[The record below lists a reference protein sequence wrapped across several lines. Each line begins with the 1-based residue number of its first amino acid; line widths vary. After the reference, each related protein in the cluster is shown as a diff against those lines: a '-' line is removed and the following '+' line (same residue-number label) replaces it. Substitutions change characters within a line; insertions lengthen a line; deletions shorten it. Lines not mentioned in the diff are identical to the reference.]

1 MLKALTQNG
10 IKRHLPTNIQKAR
23 NMLSVLTA
31 IYLLTAVLFYPEP
44 LLHRSICF
52 GLFFAFIFIS
62 YASPGSKCTPNIPVY
77 DWVFA
82 LASISVSFYIALNL
96 DRMIQRYVYFDNV
109 LNTDVFFGILT
120 VILLIEGTRRILGP
134 WLPALS
140 LLALLYM
147 FLGHLIPG
155 RFGHRGFS
163 LLYAVD
169 GLFLSNYGIWGS
181 TLGIATGH
189 IMIFLIYGCLFLK
202 SGAGDFLFDFVSVIA
217 GKSKGGVAKIAI
229 ISSALFGMISGSP
242 IANVSTTGAMT
253 IPTMKRQGYS
263 SVFSASVESCVS
275 VGGVFMPPIMGSV
288 AFMMAEVV
296 GIPYAQV
303 AKAAFLPALLYFAAL
318 FFTIDIRSR
327 KIGIEGLCADE
338 RKPLLPLLKK
348 GLGFFVPLTYLILRL
363 MMGASPSRVGLESIG
378 VIILINLFN
387 KEHPMNPGR
396 IADALRL
403 SIERGV
409 MIVATMGTCGIL
421 IGVVNITGIAAK
433 FSASLMSVSNAS
445 VMVTLLLVMAITL
458 FLGLAMNITSA
469 YLITAV
475 MCAPILINLGYLPIS
490 VHMFILFFAA
500 MATITPPVAMTSFA
514 AATIAEAS
522 PMMVGF
528 MAMRMGIV
536 AYMLPFVFIFNPA
549 ILLIGS
555 IGDILFSFVSAFMGV
570 GLIALGMEGWWFFRK
585 VNVMYRSVITI
596 AGLLALSGFPVLTAV
611 SIGIVFFVY
620 LYYQHKT
627 MEVINE
633 KI

>member
-1 MLKALTQNG
+1 MLTALTQNG
-10 IKRHLPTNIQKAR
+10 IKRQLPKNVLKAR
-23 NMLSVLTA
+23 NILSISIA
-31 IYLLTAVLFYPEP
+31 IYLMAAVLFYPEP
-44 LLHRSICF
+44 LLHRSICL
-52 GLFFAFIFIS
+52 GAFFAIIFIS
-62 YASPGSKCTPNIPVY
+62 YASPGSKRTHGVPFY
-77 DWVFA
+77 DWLLA
-82 LASISVSFYIALNL
+82 LASVSVSLYISLNL
-96 DRMIQRYVYFDNV
+96 DRMIQRHGYLDRV
-109 LNTDVFFGILT
+109 LDSDVFFGILT
-120 VILLIEGTRRILGP
+120 VILLIEGTRRVLGP

-147 FLGHLIPG
+147 FSGHLIPG
-155 RFGHRGFS
+155 KFGHRGFS
-163 LLYAVD
+163 LLYTVD

-202 SGAGDFLFDFVSVIA
+202 SGAGDFLFDFVSAIA
-217 GKSKGGVAKIAI
+217 GSSKGGVAKIAI
-229 ISSALFGMISGSP
+229 VSSALFGMISGSP
-242 IANVSTTGAMT
+242 IANVSTTGALT
-253 IPTMKRQGYS
+253 IPAMKKRGYS
-263 SVFSASVESCVS
+263 SVFSAAVESCSS

-303 AKAAFLPALLYFAAL
+303 ARMAFLPALLYFSAL

-327 KIGIEGLCADE
+327 KIGIEGLFPDDK
-338 RKPLLPLLKK
+338 KPLLPLLKK
-348 GLGFFVPLTYLILRL
+348 GFGFFVPLTYLIVRL
-363 MMGASPSRVGLESIG
+363 MMGISPSRVGLESIG
-378 VIILINLFN
+378 IIIFINLLN
-387 KEHPMNPGR
+387 REHPMNPAR
-396 IADALRL
+396 ISDAFKL

-433 FSASLMSVSNAS
+433 FSSSLMSIGSVS
-445 VMVTLLLVMAITL
+445 VIVTLMLVMFITL

-475 MCAPILINLGYLPIS
+475 MCAPILVNLGYVPIS

-514 AATIAEAS
+514 AATIADAP
-522 PMMVGF
+522 PMAVGF

-536 AYMLPFVFIFNPA
+536 AYILPFVFIFNPA

-555 IGDILFSFVSAFMGV
+555 MGQILFSFVSAFIGV
-570 GLIALGMEGWWFFRK
+570 GLVALGMESWWFSRR
-585 VNVMYRSVITI
+585 VNMVYRIVITV
-596 AGLLALSGFPVLTAV
+596 AGLLALSGKPVLTAASGAV
-611 SIGIVFFVY
+611 VLLVY